1 MTNIRKAGLSAAG
14 FAAISATIA
23 IAAPFATADTT
34 VNGLT
39 VAGSGY
45 TVGQTYT
52 ITVVTGSPSVSAN
65 VFDTTGSN
73 TVSIG
78 TATPASGTATT
89 AAINWTPTSAGTHHI
104 TVTLNGGGQTAAV
117 GPVDITVSAATNNTG
132 GLDTGSAAGLLQSLG
147 ITGSSANAR
156 VS

>member
-39 VAGSGY
+39 VSGSGY

-65 VFDTTGSN
+65 VFDTTGSS

-104 TVTLNGGGQTAAV
+104 TVTLNGAGQSVPV
-117 GPVDITVSAATNNTG
+117 GPVDITVSATAASDN
-132 GLDTGSAAGLLQSLG
+132 GLDTGSAAGLLKSLG
-147 ITGSSANAR
+147 ISGSSANAR

>member
-1 MTNIRKAGLSAAG
+1 MKNIRQAGLSVAG
-14 FAAISATIA
+14 LAAISATVA
-23 IAAPFATADTT
+23 IAAPFAAADTT

-45 TVGQTYT
+45 TVGKTYT
-52 ITVVTGSPSVSAN
+52 ITIVTGSPTVSAN

-73 TVSIG
+73 TVSVG
-78 TATPASGTATT
+78 TATPATGTATT
-89 AAINWTPTSAGTHHI
+89 AAINWTPASAGTHHI
-104 TVTLNGGGQTAAV
+104 TVTLNGAGQSATV
-117 GPVDITVSAATNNTG
+117 GPVDITVSAAAENS